1 MKRQAQMENAR
12 YSRRRERGKR
22 GKRGSRA
29 KRASFWMVQ
38 VVLHDVS
45 ILMAQSF
52 AMRIAWVW

>member
-22 GKRGSRA
+22 GSRA
-29 KRASFWMVQ
+29 KRASFWMAQ